1 MPTPVWLS
9 RSNDVKKGV
18 NEIIRRAMARA
29 QERGELAEGVLPPLI
44 VEYPK
49 DERHGDYTTN
59 VAMTMASQTGKPPR
73 AIAETIVRF
82 IEDAEGIIERVE
94 VAGPGFINF
103 FLKEAYWHY
112 FLREADQ
119 QGKRYGEGELGK
131 GKRALVEFLSAN
143 PTGPLH
149 IGHGRIAAFGDSLA
163 NLLEKVGYE
172 VEREYYVN
180 DRGTQMQL
188 LGQSVYSRYAEEG
201 GRKVAF
207 PPDGYQGAYIKGIAH
222 AIKKE
227 AGDKYLVP
235 ADEVVIN
242 ALGEKAAQII
252 LEWIKEDLERFRVR
266 FDRWYREKDLYDSG
280 LVPRLLD
287 ELRGKGYLY
296 EDQGAL
302 WFKSTLFGDEKD
314 RVVIRG
320 NDATTYF
327 ASDIAYHKDKYDRGY
342 DLLIDIWGA
351 DHHGY
356 IPRMEAV
363 IQALGYNRSTF
374 KVILMQLVNLLR
386 SGKQVSMSTRTGE
399 FISLKEVIQEVGVD
413 ACRFFFMLRRAES
426 PLDFDLELAK
436 KEGTENPVYYVQYV
450 HARVSSIFKK
460 AAANEVEI
468 PTFDN
473 VDIALLSLPEERLL
487 AKRVAIFPEFVE
499 GMALALEPHRVTSYL
514 QDVAGI
520 FHSYYNK
527 HRIISDDKEMTK
539 SRILLIKVIQGVVR
553 SALGLLG
560 IAAPTEM

>member
-1 MPTPVWLS
+1 MSTPAWLG
-9 RSNDVKKGV
+9 RSDVKKGL
-18 NEIIRRAMARA
+18 NEIIGRAIARA
-29 QERGELAEGVLPPLI
+29 QERGELAEGALPPLI

-49 DERHGDYTTN
+49 EERYGDYTTN
-59 VAMTMASQTGKPPR
+59 IAMAIASHMGKPPR

-112 FLREADQ
+112 FLQEADQ
-119 QGKRYGEGELGK
+119 QGGEYGKGELGK

-188 LGQSVYSRYAEEG
+188 LGQSVYSRYLEESR
-201 GRKVAF
+201 RKVVF
-207 PPDGYQGAYIKGIAH
+207 PPDGYQGGYIKGIAKD
-222 AIKKE
+222 IKKE
-227 AGDKYLVP
+227 EGDKYLRLP
-235 ADEVVIN
+235 DDVVIN
-242 ALGEKAAQII
+242 ALGEKAAGII
-252 LEWIKEDLERFRVR
+252 LGWIKEDLERFRVR

-363 IQALGYNRSTF
+363 IQALGYDKSIF
-374 KVILMQLVNLLR
+374 KVILVQLVNLLR
-386 SGKQVSMSTRTGE
+386 DKKQVSMSTRTGE
-399 FISLKEVIQEVGVD
+399 FTSLKDVIREVGVD
-413 ACRFFFMLRRAES
+413 ACRYFFMLRRAES

-436 KEGTENPVYYVQYV
+436 KEGAENPVYYVQYV

-460 AAANEVEI
+460 AAERRVEMPNFENI
-468 PTFDN
+468 DC
-473 VDIALLSLPEERLL
+473 ALLSLPEERLL

-499 GMALALEPHRVTSYL
+499 GMALALEPHRTTSYL
-514 QDVAGI
+514 QDLAGL

-527 HRIISDDKEMTK
+527 HRIISDDKETTK
-539 SRILLIKVIQGVVR
+539 ARVFLVKVIQGVVR

-560 IAAPTEM
+560 IAAPAEM

>member
-1 MPTPVWLS
+1 
-9 RSNDVKKGV
+9 VKKGL
-18 NEIIRRAMARA
+18 NEIIRRAIARA
-29 QERGELAEGVLPPLI
+29 QERGELPEGALPPLI
-44 VEYPK
+44 VGYPR
-49 DERHGDYTTN
+49 DERHGDYATN
-59 VAMTMASQTGKPPR
+59 VAMAMASHTKKAPR

-82 IEDAEGIIERVE
+82 IEDAEGIIERIE

-112 FLREADQ
+112 FLREADR
-119 QGKRYGEGELGK
+119 QGERYGAGELGK

-163 NLLEKVGYE
+163 NLLEKVGYK

-188 LGQSVYSRYAEEG
+188 LGQSVYSRYLEEWE
-201 GRKVAF
+201 RAVAF
-207 PPDGYQGAYIKGIAH
+207 PPDGYQGAYIREIAH
-222 AIKKE
+222 DIKKE
-227 AGDKYLVP
+227 EGDKYLSAP
-235 ADEVVIN
+235 KEDVIN
-242 ALGEKAAQII
+242 LMGEKAAHLI
-252 LEWIKEDLERFRVR
+252 LGWIKDDLERFRVR
-266 FDRWYREKDLYDSG
+266 FDRWYRETDLYSSG
-280 LVPRLLD
+280 LAPRLLE

-296 EDQGAL
+296 EDGGAL

-327 ASDIAYHKDKYDRGY
+327 ASDISYHKDKYDRGY
-342 DLLIDIWGA
+342 DLLLDIWGA

-356 IPRMEAV
+356 IPRMEAAV
-363 IQALGYNRSTF
+363 QALGLDKSIF
-374 KVILMQLVNLLR
+374 KVILVQLVNLLR
-386 SGKQVSMSTRTGE
+386 DKKQVSMSTRTGE
-399 FISLKEVIQEVGVD
+399 FTSLKEVIQEVGVD
-413 ACRFFFMLRRAES
+413 ACRYFFLLRRADS

-436 KEGTENPVYYVQYV
+436 KEGVENPVYYVQYV
-450 HARVSSIFKK
+450 HARVTSIFKK
-460 AAANEVEI
+460 AAEKGVEI

-473 VDIALLSLPEERLL
+473 VDIALLRLPEERLL

-499 GMALALEPHRVTSYL
+499 GMALALEPHRLTSYL
-514 QDVAGI
+514 QDLAGI

-527 HRIISDDKEMTK
+527 HRIISDDRELTK
-539 SRILLIKVIQGVVR
+539 ARFLLVKVIQGVVR

-560 IAAPTEM
+560 IAAPAEM

>member
-1 MPTPVWLS
+1 M
-9 RSNDVKKGV
+9 KKGV

-188 LGQSVYSRYAEEG
+188 LGQSVYSRYAEAG
-201 GRKVAF
+201 GREVAF
-207 PPDGYQGAYIKGIAH
+207 PPDGYQGDYIKGIAH

-235 ADEVVIN
+235 ADQNIIN
-242 ALGEKAAQII
+242 ALGEKAADII
-252 LEWIKEDLERFRVR
+252 LGWIKEDLERFRVR

-363 IQALGYNRSTF
+363 IQALGYDRSTF

-460 AAANEVEI
+460 AAAQEVEI

-499 GMALALEPHRVTSYL
+499 GMALALEPHRLTAYL

-527 HRIISDDKEMTK
+527 YRIISDDKEMTK
-539 SRILLIKVIQGVVR
+539 SRVLLVKVIQGVVR

>member
-1 MPTPVWLS
+1 M
-9 RSNDVKKGV
+9 KKGV

-29 QERGELAEGVLPPLI
+29 QERGELAEGALPPLI
-44 VEYPK
+44 VDYPR

-59 VAMTMASQTGKPPR
+59 VAMAIASQTGKPPR
-73 AIAETIVRF
+73 AIAESIVRS
-82 IEDAEGIIERVE
+82 IEDAEGIIERIE

-112 FLREADQ
+112 FLREADH
-119 QGKRYGEGELGK
+119 QGGRYGEGELGK
-131 GKRALVEFLSAN
+131 GKRVLIEFLSAN

-188 LGQSVYSRYAEEG
+188 LGQSVYARYLEES
-201 GRKVAF
+201 GREVAF
-207 PPDGYQGAYIKGIAH
+207 PSDGYQGAYIKDIAR

-227 AGDKYLVP
+227 EGDTYLRAP
-235 ADEVVIN
+235 QEEAIDSL
-242 ALGEKAAQII
+242 AHKAAAVI
-252 LEWIKEDLERFRVR
+252 LGWIKDDLERFHVR
-266 FDRWYREKDLYDSG
+266 FDRWYGESDLYTSG
-280 LVPRLLD
+280 SVPRLLD

-320 NDATTYF
+320 NEATTYF

-363 IQALGYNRSTF
+363 IQALGYDRTSF
-374 KVILMQLVNLLR
+374 KVILVQLVNLLR
-386 SGKQVSMSTRTGE
+386 AGKQVSMSTRTGE
-399 FISLKEVIQEVGVD
+399 FISLKDVIEEVGVD
-413 ACRFFFMLRRAES
+413 ACRYFFMLRRAES
-426 PLDFDLELAK
+426 PLDFDVELAK
-436 KEGTENPVYYVQYV
+436 KEGAENPVYYVQYV

-460 AAANEVEI
+460 AAEKEMDT
-468 PTFDN
+468 PTFED
-473 VDIALLSLPEERLL
+473 VDIALLGLPEERLL

-499 GMALALEPHRVTSYL
+499 GMALALEPHRLTSYL

-527 HRIISDDKEMTK
+527 HRVISDDEEMTK
-539 SRILLIKVIQGVVR
+539 ARVFLVKGIQGVVR

>member
-1 MPTPVWLS
+1 
-9 RSNDVKKGV
+9 VKKGV
-18 NEIIRRAMARA
+18 NEIIMRALARA
-29 QERGELAEGVLPPLI
+29 QERGELAEGALPPLI

-73 AIAETIVRF
+73 TIAETIVRF

-112 FLREADQ
+112 FLREADH
-119 QGKRYGEGELGK
+119 QGGRYGEGELGK

-252 LEWIKEDLERFRVR
+252 LGWIKEDLERFRVR
-266 FDRWYREKDLYDSG
+266 FDRWYCEKNLYDSG

-363 IQALGYNRSTF
+363 IQALGYDRSTF
-374 KVILMQLVNLLR
+374 KVILVQLVNLLR

-413 ACRFFFMLRRAES
+413 ACRYFFMLRRAES

-450 HARVSSIFKK
+450 HARVSSIFNK
-460 AAANEVEI
+460 AAAKEVEI

-539 SRILLIKVIQGVVR
+539 SRVLLVKVIQGVVR